1 MPKFAKLLPALL
13 GASLLLPLQA
23 GATAIDLGVASG
35 YSGFFYGNAKNF
47 TDIEG
52 RLAVGGDVTA
62 NASIGYRAPYG
73 SKGPSL
79 VVGGNVKLGTGDIF
93 NGPTT
98 NVNTN
103 ASVGPITEYTKA
115 PGYGVYG
122 GKNLSANGYHDLRKQ
137 TGVVDFGAAKTQ
149 LTNLSSNLGKLS
161 SNGLVENKWGGTYLT
176 GDNKSDIQVF
186 TINSSNLSNLFLQDV
201 RADAHVVINV
211 VGGGKFSITGGQD
224 GQLKDLRDRLLYNFL
239 DASSVT
245 VGTFAYGTILANK
258 ADILGG
264 GHLEG
269 NVIANSLSSALE
281 IGYEPY
287 KNISAVP
294 EPQTW
299 ALLMGGLAFVGFA
312 ARRRKQA

>member
-13 GASLLLPLQA
+13 GASLILPLQA
-23 GATAIDLGVASG
+23 GATTIDLGVASG

-52 RLAVGGDVTA
+52 RLAVGGNLTA
-62 NASIGYRAPYG
+62 SASIGYRVPYG

-79 VVGGNVKLGTGDIF
+79 VVGGNVKLGGGDIF

-98 NVNTN
+98 NVDTN
-103 ASVGPITEYTKA
+103 IGDGPITGYEKKI
-115 PGYGVYG
+115 GYGVYG
-122 GKNLSANGYHDLRKQ
+122 GTSKSAGYHDLRKQ
-137 TGVVDFGAAKTQ
+137 TGVVDFAAAKTQ
-149 LTNLSSNLGKLS
+149 LTKLS
-161 SNGLVENKWGGTYLT
+161 TDLSKLSNNGTVEKPWSDTNLV
-176 GDNKSDIQVF
+176 GDKKSDIQVF
-186 TINSSNLSNLFLQDV
+186 TLKGNDIGTLKLQDV
-201 RADAHVVINV
+201 KEGAHVVINV
-211 VGGGKFSITGGQD
+211 LGTGTVNVTGAQLGQFES
-224 GQLKDLRDRLLYNFL
+224 LRDRLLFNFVNA
-239 DASSVT
+239 DRVNFGAR
-245 VGTFAYGTILANK
+245 AYGTFLANN
-258 ADILGG
+258 ADITGS

-269 NVIANSLSSALE
+269 NLIANSLSSAVE

>member
-23 GATAIDLGVASG
+23 GATTIDLGVASG

-47 TDIEG
+47 TDVEG

-62 NASIGYRAPYG
+62 SASIGYRAPYG

-103 ASVGPITEYTKA
+103 ASVGPITGYDKA
-115 PGYGVYG
+115 KGYGVYG
-122 GKNLSANGYHDLRKQ
+122 GTSQSGAYHDLRKQ

-161 SNGLVENKWGGTYLT
+161 SNGLVEKKWGGTYLT

-186 TINSSNLSNLFLQDV
+186 TVDSKNLSNLFLQDV
-201 RADAHVVINV
+201 KADAHVVINV
-211 VGGGKFSITGGQD
+211 IGNGAFSITGGQD
-224 GQLKDLRDRLLYNFL
+224 GQLKNLRDRLLYNFV

-287 KNISAVP
+287 RNISAVP

-299 ALLMGGLAFVGFA
+299 ALLMGGLAIMGFA

>member
-23 GATAIDLGVASG
+23 GATTIDLGVASG

-47 TDIEG
+47 TDVEG

-103 ASVGPITEYTKA
+103 ASVGPITGYDKA
-115 PGYGVYG
+115 KGYGVYG
-122 GKNLSANGYHDLRKQ
+122 GTSQSGAYHDLRKQ

-149 LTNLSSNLGKLS
+149 LTGLSSNLGKLS

-176 GDNKSDIQVF
+176 GDKKSDIQVF
-186 TINSSNLSNLFLQDV
+186 TVDSKNLSNLFLQDV
-201 RADAHVVINV
+201 KADAHVVINV
-211 VGGGKFSITGGQD
+211 VGGGNFSITGGQD

-287 KNISAVP
+287 KNITTAVP

-299 ALLMGGLAFVGFA
+299 ALLMGGLAILGFA